1 MFRLQGHIIPDNK
14 IIWVGL
20 THVYGIGFSRSK
32 EVLNKLGI
40 DLETKVKDI
49 TDEQQ
54 KQITDELKN
63 FVLENDL
70 RREETGAIKR
80 LKEIKSYRGIRHS
93 VGLPVRGQKTIKH
106 AKTAKKL
113 MGRGRVRPILKK

>member
-1 MFRLQGHIIPDNK
+1 M
-14 IIWVGL
+14 W
-20 THVYGIGFSRSK
+20 
-32 EVLNKLGI
+32 I

-80 LKEIKSYRGIRHS
+80 LKEIKSYRWIRHS

-113 MGRGRVRPILKK
+113 MWRWRVRPILKK